1 MKHNTVTV
9 LNMHLLSKNELMLF
23 YIFGLAIK
31 WHIMTIIETTCACM
45 ITFNVHCLTVFILL
59 FRSLKGG
66 SMVWIPWWLY
76 SNCSKMQDMYEYY
89 YTRDMLWYFE
99 IAIIICFILNFFKFL
114 NKNQLILCWKCI
126 YGTKVML
133 HYQIWEVNGI

>member
-1 MKHNTVTV
+1 
-9 LNMHLLSKNELMLF
+9 MLF

-59 FRSLKGG
+59 FRSLKGD

-114 NKNQLILCWKCI
+114 NKNQLFNTLLKMYIWNKSYASLSNMGSQWNIGHNILFHHKRSWC
-126 YGTKVML
+126 Y
-133 HYQIWEVNGI
+133 